1 MNAEETRIEKANRL
15 IAWRKIEA
23 ALSERHEDDTVS
35 AASAVIRRVRTGEDV
50 CNTDAVVVAVAA
62 AVVEGKA
69 LTDERRLQ
77 LVNAA
82 FAWIAQGCPGPE
94 AYGVQLSRQVH

>member
-23 ALSERHEDDTVS
+23 RLSQRHKDDTVS

-50 CNTDAVVVAVAA
+50 CNTDAVVVAFAA
-62 AVVEGKA
+62 SVVEGKA
-69 LTDERRLQ
+69 ITDERRLQ
-77 LVNAA
+77 LVDAA
-82 FAWIAQGCPGPE
+82 FSWVSMGCPGPE

>member
-1 MNAEETRIEKANRL
+1 MNEQETRVEQANRL

-23 ALSERHEDDTVS
+23 ELSKRHDDDTVS
-35 AASAVIRRVRTGEDV
+35 AASAVIRRVRTGQDV

-62 AVVEGKA
+62 SVVLGKE
-69 LTDERRLQ
+69 LTDARRLE
-77 LVNAA
+77 LTDAA
-82 FAWIAQGCPGPE
+82 FAWIALGCPGPE